1 MLIAGAAGVACSESN
16 DGTSP
21 VTNRTGS
28 GGATSKAGSGG
39 STSSGGGGVSTN
51 GGAGGATA
59 NGGAGGT
66 ILDGGGTSSGGA
78 LGTGCVFGGDA
89 SDAVVTSGASNGAS
103 SKANDVFSRDA
114 SSSNAP
120 DASRPEPDGGLPHYP
135 PLDVSKLGTPV
146 AASTP
151 FLFTEGPIWDPK
163 KQVLYFTDINADAIY
178 RLTPPNTFDVF
189 VQPAGN
195 PDGLALDANG
205 DLIVAGFVSRD
216 VARVVGTTL
225 HPIASAYRGEKLNS
239 PDDLIARSDG
249 TIYFTDPTFG
259 IDGSQGFTS
268 QPAQLCF
275 QGVYRVAIDGSLHLE
290 DQSTSGPNGVELS
303 PDEQLLYVSYTNT
316 GEIDSFRVAA
326 DGSLGE
332 KKPFATN
339 VTIADSMCVD
349 AAGNLYV
356 ASLAG
361 ITVLDATG
369 KNLGVIATTG
379 LVPTNCAFG
388 GSDQRTFFI
397 TARMSLTGTP
407 TSGNAALLALENM
420 PIPGIPGRP

>member
-1 MLIAGAAGVACSESN
+1 MENGGAAGSME
-16 DGTSP
+16 
-21 VTNRTGS
+21 
-28 GGATSKAGSGG
+28 
-39 STSSGGGGVSTN
+39 
-51 GGAGGATA
+51 

-66 ILDGGGTSSGGA
+66 ILGGGGTSSGGA

-89 SDAVVTSGASNGAS
+89 SAAVVTNGASNAANR
-103 SKANDVFSRDA
+103 ANDVFTRDA
-114 SSSNAP
+114 SSPDSP
-120 DASRPEPDGGLPHYP
+120 DASGPERDGGDGNYP
-135 PLDVSKLGTPV
+135 PLDVSKLGAPF
-146 AASTP
+146 AADTP
-151 FLFTEGPIWDPK
+151 FEFTEGPVWDPK
-163 KQVLYFTDINADAIY
+163 KQVLYFTDINANAIY
-178 RLTPPNTFDVF
+178 RLMPPGTFDVF

-195 PDGLALDANG
+195 ANGLALDASG
-205 DLIVAGFVSRD
+205 ALIAAGFVSRD
-216 VARVVGTTL
+216 VARVEGTTL
-225 HPIASAYRGEKLNS
+225 HPVASIYRGEKLNS

-275 QGVYRVAIDGSLHLE
+275 QGVYRIVVDGSLHLE

-303 PDEQLLYVSYTNT
+303 PDERLLYVSYTNT

-326 DGSLGE
+326 DGSLSG
-332 KKPFATN
+332 KTTFARN
-339 VTIADSMCVD
+339 VTTADSMCID

-361 ITVLDATG
+361 ITVLDETG
-369 KNLGVIATTG
+369 KSLGVIRTSG
-379 LVPTNCAFG
+379 RVPTNCAFG
-388 GSDQRTFFI
+388 GSNQRTLFI
-397 TARMSLTGTP
+397 TARVSLAGTP